1 MRGDERK
8 EPSGKILPT
17 PHLPIPEIL
26 VRRRSFSEDLGEV
39 ALNLDPLSPNGVI
52 GSDASGLDREFY
64 EEIRNEGE

>member
-1 MRGDERK
+1 
-8 EPSGKILPT
+8 
-17 PHLPIPEIL
+17 LPIPEIL

-39 ALNLDPLSPNGVI
+39 ALNLDPLSPNGVK